1 MDFYTLTYLQEQN
14 NVAQFVQYGIVVI
27 IFLVLIVAT
36 ILYIKDKFQ
45 TKYRDLSIIMA
56 LILLFMAGIN
66 FTEYQNG
73 RNTSV
78 LLQKQQLL
86 KSISEEY
93 HVKKIKLLLTHV
105 DYQMG

>member
-78 LLQKQQLL
+78 QAAEATTFFE
-86 KSISEEY
+86 IY
-93 HVKKIKLLLTHV
+93 F
-105 DYQMG
+105 

>member
-66 FTEYQNG
+66 FTEY
-73 RNTSV
+73 
-78 LLQKQQLL
+78 
-86 KSISEEY
+86 
-93 HVKKIKLLLTHV
+93 
-105 DYQMG
+105 

>member
-66 FTEYQNG
+66 FTEYQKG
-73 RNTSV
+73 RNTRV
-78 LLQKQQLL
+78 QAA
-86 KSISEEY
+86 EA
-93 HVKKIKLLLTHV
+93 TTF
-105 DYQMG
+105 

>member
-45 TKYRDLSIIMA
+45 TKYRDLSI
-56 LILLFMAGIN
+56 
-66 FTEYQNG
+66 
-73 RNTSV
+73 SW
-78 LLQKQQLL
+78 
-86 KSISEEY
+86 
-93 HVKKIKLLLTHV
+93 H
-105 DYQMG
+105 